1 VPSATKSLV
10 IDYCAGAGGKTLAIA
25 ARLGNRGRIVAS
37 DVDGKKLEELRRRAR
52 RATVSNAQAV
62 AIEGGRWPRELDAL
76 RAKADVVFVD
86 APCSGIGA
94 LRRNPEARWRLRE
107 ADIASFAK
115 RQREI
120 MAAAIELAA
129 PGARVVYAT
138 CSLLA
143 AENEQVAQSLS
154 GVELRPLS
162 DVLADRASQLGGE
175 AFTVAP
181 HSHGTDGFYARIM
194 KRTE

>member
-1 VPSATKSLV
+1 
-10 IDYCAGAGGKTLAIA
+10 
-25 ARLGNRGRIVAS
+25 
-37 DVDGKKLEELRRRAR
+37 
-52 RATVSNAQAV
+52 VSNAQAI
-62 AIEGGRWPRELDAL
+62 AIEGGHWPRELDAL

-107 ADIASFAK
+107 TDIASFAA

-120 MAAAIELAA
+120 MKAALELAA

-143 AENEQVAQSLS
+143 AENEQVATSLE
-154 GVELRPLS
+154 GVELCPLGG
-162 DVLADRASQLGGE
+162 VLGDRAAKLGGD

-181 HSHGTDGFYARIM
+181 HTHGTDGFYARVLR
-194 KRTE
+194 RT